1 MLLDSIGM
9 NTLNWHCCNHEMT
22 TVSTVHW
29 NLVKTR
35 VCQDSNQRK
44 QMRDPLVNQWVFSP
58 CHVCIRI
65 HWSFFVAT
73 THAVSGS
80 KYCKSS
86 NSWQLWLHGEKT
98 APAPGLIGYPPPAA
112 EPYTNEYEVFLEV
125 RFYENRCL
133 LPVGKQA
140 LVANKHYNHISN
152 YILCVCVLLPFAKI
166 RCEVAFVNYCTSS
179 R

>member
-9 NTLNWHCCNHEMT
+9 NTLNWHCRNHEMT

-80 KYCKSS
+80 RYCKSS
-86 NSWQLWLHGEKT
+86 DWWQLWLHGEKT

-112 EPYTNEYEVFLEV
+112 EKPHTNEYVWSVFGSPFL
-125 RFYENRCL
+125 RKRMF
-133 LPVGKQA
+133 
-140 LVANKHYNHISN
+140 VACWKKSIGCKPTRYSHFEL
-152 YILCVCVLLPFAKI
+152 YILCAYVFLLPFAKI
-166 RCEVAFVNYCTSS
+166 RCEVAFIN
-179 R
+179 

>member
-73 THAVSGS
+73 THE
-80 KYCKSS
+80 CCE
-86 NSWQLWLHGEKT
+86 W
-98 APAPGLIGYPPPAA
+98 I
-112 EPYTNEYEVFLEV
+112 EVL
-125 RFYENRCL
+125 
-133 LPVGKQA
+133 QIIQ
-140 LVANKHYNHISN
+140 LVATLTARGENSTCTWADWIPTACCSAIHKRVWS
-152 YILCVCVLLPFAKI
+152 VFGSPFLRK
-166 RCEVAFVNYCTSS
+166 RMFVDCGKTSLGCKQTL
-179 R
+179 